1 MDIRQAKPED
11 GAAVREVA
19 LHSLEASYTL
29 SPQTIESAVK
39 QWYDNDTLTEKLDDP
54 ELLVLVAERDGNI
67 VGFAEGDVVEEG
79 GDGDLLWLHV
89 DPDYRGEG
97 VGDRLFHAIYD
108 QLMEMGATRLR
119 GRVLRDNPAGNDFYE
134 KHGLVRAVNE
144 RVEIDGS
151 EYVENIYVE
160 DEPTAVESVTTE
172 NGDGEI
178 YIDHDDAERGSVA
191 PFLVAYNNTER
202 TERYGYFCSNCNS
215 LDIAMDSMGR
225 AECNECGN
233 QRKATRWDAAY
244 L

>member
-1 MDIRQAKPED
+1 MDIRPAKPED
-11 GAAVREVA
+11 GTTIRDIARR
-19 LHSLEASYTL
+19 SLEASYTL

-39 QWYDNDTLTEKLDDP
+39 QWYNVDTMTEKLDDP
-54 ELLVLVAERDGNI
+54 NLIVLVAERDGEV
-67 VGFAEGDVVEEG
+67 VGFAEGDIVESG

-97 VGDRLFHAIYD
+97 VGNRLYHAIYD
-108 QLMEMGATRLR
+108 RLMEMGATRLR
-119 GRVLRDNPAGNDFYE
+119 GRVLRDNPGGNDFYE
-134 KHGLVRAVNE
+134 EHGLVRAVDE
-144 RVEIDGS
+144 RIEIDGS

-160 DEPTAVESVTTE
+160 DEPTDIESVTTE
-172 NGDGEI
+172 NGAGEV

-191 PFLVAYNNTER
+191 PFLVAYNDADR
-202 TERYGYFCSNCNS
+202 TDRYGFFCSNCSS

-225 AECNECGN
+225 AECNNCGN

>member
-1 MDIRQAKPED
+1 MDVRQATLED
-11 GAAVREVA
+11 GTAVREIA
-19 LHSLEASYTL
+19 LRSLEASYTL

-39 QWYDNDTLTEKLDDP
+39 QWYDDDAMVEKLDDSD
-54 ELLVLVAERDGNI
+54 LIVLVAERNDDI
-67 VGFAEGDVVEEG
+67 VGFAEGDVVEVG

-108 QLMEMGATRLR
+108 WLMEMGATRLR
-119 GRVLRDNPAGNDFYE
+119 GRVLRDNPGGNDFYE
-134 KHGLVRAVNE
+134 EHGLVRAVDE
-144 RVEIDGS
+144 QVEIDGS

-160 DEPTAVESVTTE
+160 DEPTATESVTTE
-172 NGDGEI
+172 NGDGTI

-191 PFLVAYNNTER
+191 PFLVAYNDAER
-202 TERYGYFCSNCNS
+202 TERYGYFCSNCDS
-215 LDIAMDSMGR
+215 LNIAMDSMGR